1 MLDLHRFL
9 VYRLDQ
15 YVPDA
20 FYEMYEVMRDGLIT
34 YLIKFG
40 IIGGNAASTSNK
52 LDSARECIS
61 VVILARQY

>member
-1 MLDLHRFL
+1 MFAEKLRNRFL

-20 FYEMYEVMRDGLIT
+20 FYEMYEVIRDGLIT

-40 IIGGNAASTSNK
+40 IIGGNTASVSNK
-52 LDSARECIS
+52 LDSARESFNNSIFC
-61 VVILARQY
+61 